1 MVGMNTA
8 ATSSVITSPAVPE
21 WLHQRWQL
29 SAPPAQWV
37 VLAAL
42 ALVCAGCAAKP
53 VWVRLRYAET
63 IVHEMGHVVVAL
75 LFGRRVLGIRV
86 NRDSSGCTTTTGGHR
101 WIGVLAST
109 LAGYP
114 APPTIGLALVW
125 AVVSGYSGAALIG
138 LDAVLVVALLLVRNL
153 FGLLIVGGTLGASG
167 LVLWRDDPAVVTAFV
182 VTVGLFLVVTALRE
196 SVTLASSHHRGEG
209 AESDA
214 SALAR
219 LTWIP
224 ATVWVL
230 VFTLVSVACA
240 VQVGAL
246 LLAAAR

>member
-1 MVGMNTA
+1 MVGMNA
-8 ATSSVITSPAVPE
+8 AVNSSALTSSAVIE

-29 SAPPAQWV
+29 SAVPSQWV

-42 ALVCAGCAAKP
+42 AVVCAGCAVAP

-63 IVHEMGHVVVAL
+63 IIHEMGHVLVAL

-86 NRDSSGCTTTTGGHR
+86 NKDSSGCTTTTGGHR

-167 LVLWRDDPAVVTAFV
+167 LVLWRDDPVVVTAFV
-182 VTVGLFLVVTALRE
+182 VAMGLFLVVTALRE
-196 SVTLASSHHRGEG
+196 SVTLAVSHHRGEG

-219 LTWIP
+219 LTWVP

-230 VFTLVSVACA
+230 VFTAVSVACA

>member
-1 MVGMNTA
+1 
-8 ATSSVITSPAVPE
+8 
-21 WLHQRWQL
+21 
-29 SAPPAQWV
+29 
-37 VLAAL
+37 
-42 ALVCAGCAAKP
+42 
-53 VWVRLRYAET
+53 
-63 IVHEMGHVVVAL
+63 
-75 LFGRRVLGIRV
+75 
-86 NRDSSGCTTTTGGHR
+86 
-101 WIGVLAST
+101 
-109 LAGYP
+109 
-114 APPTIGLALVW
+114 
-125 AVVSGYSGAALIG
+125 
-138 LDAVLVVALLLVRNL
+138 VLVVALLLVRNL

-230 VFTLVSVACA
+230 MFTLVSVACA